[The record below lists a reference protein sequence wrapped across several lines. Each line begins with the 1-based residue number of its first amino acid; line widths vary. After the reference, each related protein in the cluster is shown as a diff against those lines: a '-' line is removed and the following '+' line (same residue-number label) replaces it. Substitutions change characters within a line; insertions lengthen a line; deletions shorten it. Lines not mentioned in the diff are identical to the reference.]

1 LHPWWLILIKEN
13 CNNKDVVQIE
23 VENKGVIMCVHSCI
37 ANGNLIHFQ
46 VVKQIG
52 HCQKALKRKGLW
64 IIMAL
69 PWLYLTI
76 IGQTSIHANNCQN
89 EFGLLI

>member
-1 LHPWWLILIKEN
+1 M
-13 CNNKDVVQIE
+13 QIE
-23 VENKGVIMCVHSCI
+23 AENKGVIMCVHSYI
-37 ANGNLIHFQ
+37 ANGNLIYFQ
-46 VVKQIG
+46 VVRQIG
-52 HCQKALKRKGLW
+52 HCQKAFKQKGLW

-69 PWLYLTI
+69 PWLYLKI